1 MLWGTLGNV
10 RRYFY
15 YFMASFSSSKR
26 TKAIALRNYF
36 SPMETQSEISVES
49 EENNS
54 DNHNLENSEAEVTSA
69 SEEVIDEVVESE
81 NEENQD
87 ELQAE
92 NEQIIATLQQ
102 ENANLRQQLDKQI
115 EQTNGIK
122 AQYARLAADFDNFRK
137 RTSKE
142 KENLA
147 EQAKVNVITDLL
159 PVVDNFERA
168 RTQIKP
174 NNDGEKGIHNSY
186 QGVYKTLVDSLKRLG
201 VSAMKPEGEQ
211 FDPILHEAMLREP
224 TDEHPEGTVIEQLMR
239 GYLLGEKVLRHAM
252 VKVAVPKEP
261 VITSEEEN
269 VAEDNQTDN
278 GEN

>member
-1 MLWGTLGNV
+1 MIEEQKQPET
-10 RRYFY
+10 
-15 YFMASFSSSKR
+15 
-26 TKAIALRNYF
+26 TI
-36 SPMETQSEISVES
+36 ETQSEISVES
-49 EENNS
+49 EENNN
-54 DNHNLENSEAEVTSA
+54 DNHNLENSA
-69 SEEVIDEVVESE
+69 SEATAEPVEVIDEVVEVE
-81 NEENQD
+81 TEETQD
-87 ELQAE
+87 DLHAE
-92 NEQIIATLQQ
+92 TNQIIAALQQ
-102 ENANLRQQLDKQI
+102 ENGNLKQQLDKQI
-115 EQTNGIK
+115 EQTNGVK

-174 NNDGEKGIHNSY
+174 NNDGEKAIHNSY
-186 QGVYKTLVDSLKRLG
+186 QGVYKTLVESLKRLG
-201 VSAMKPEGEQ
+201 VSAMRPEGEQ

-224 TDEHPEGTVIEQLMR
+224 TDAYPEGTVIDQLMR

-252 VKVAVPKEP
+252 VKVAVPIEP

-269 VAEDNQTDN
+269 VAGDNQIN
-278 GEN
+278 EGED

>member
-1 MLWGTLGNV
+1 MIEEQKQPET
-10 RRYFY
+10 
-15 YFMASFSSSKR
+15 
-26 TKAIALRNYF
+26 TI
-36 SPMETQSEISVES
+36 ETQPENAAEP
-49 EENNS
+49 EENMS
-54 DNHNLENSEAEVTSA
+54 DNHNLENSESA
-69 SEEVIDEVVESE
+69 VNTESEEVIDETVEVE

-87 ELQAE
+87 DVQTE
-92 NEQIIATLQQ
+92 NEQIIAALQQ
-102 ENANLRQQLDKQI
+102 ENANIKQLLDKQI
-115 EQTNGIK
+115 EQTHGVK

-137 RTSKE
+137 RNSKE

-174 NNDGEKGIHNSY
+174 NNDGEKAIHNSY

-201 VSAMKPEGEQ
+201 VSAMRPEGEQ
-211 FDPILHEAMLREP
+211 FDPNLHEAMLREP
-224 TDEHPEGTVIEQLMR
+224 TDENPEGTVLDQLMR

-269 VAEDNQTDN
+269 VVEDSQTN
-278 GEN
+278 EGEN

>member
-1 MLWGTLGNV
+1 MIEEQNQTE
-10 RRYFY
+10 
-15 YFMASFSSSKR
+15 
-26 TKAIALRNYF
+26 TTI
-36 SPMETQSEISVES
+36 ETQEEISVES

-54 DNHNLENSEAEVTSA
+54 DNHNTENSEAEVTA
-69 SEEVIDEVVESE
+69 ESEAGTDDVVEVE

-87 ELQAE
+87 ESPGE
-92 NEQIIATLQQ
+92 NEQIITALQQ
-102 ENANLRQQLDKQI
+102 ENANLKQLLDKQI
-115 EQTNGIK
+115 EQTNLNK

-147 EQAKVNVITDLL
+147 EQSKVNVITDLL
-159 PVVDNFERA
+159 PVIDNFERA

-174 NNDGEKGIHNSY
+174 TNEGEKGIHNSY

-201 VSAMKPEGEQ
+201 VSAMRAEGEE
-211 FDPILHEAMLREP
+211 FDPNLHEAMLREP

-269 VAEDNQTDN
+269 VAEDNQTNN
-278 GEN
+278 GED